1 MPWAEGTGRDV
12 QNRKYNGKEFIEMHG
27 YDTYDY
33 VARGMYPAI
42 MRFMTPDPLAEKYYS
57 ISSYAYCANNPIKFI
72 DPTGLAYQSSDP
84 NQWNDLINHLT
95 NGGNLDSFDTNGWN
109 EVDDPEPSSVENLQE
124 DFGSPQTITPW
135 GVGVEWLLGKG
146 PRNRLFTDGDYF
158 TELLKKHEHIETVR
172 RKIIAYLNGG
182 PFLDSEYSY
191 QLSGLQGV
199 GKYIKDYSTLLTIG
213 ATGNLAVTY
222 LGSYKLIWYLM
233 SIDTNEGTAVV
244 EFIVKNFSTIE
255 SGTRPPVL
263 GYTNIW
269 KNSMGK
275 WLNSIF
281 ENGAM
286 SKTSQTFIWTETL
299 KLK

>member
-1 MPWAEGTGRDV
+1 
-12 QNRKYNGKEFIEMHG
+12 MHG

-42 MRFMTPDPLAEKYYS
+42 MSFMTPDPLAEKYYS
-57 ISSYAYCANNPIKFI
+57 ISPYAYCANNPIKFI

-109 EVDDPEPSSVENLQE
+109 EVDDPEPSSVENPQE

-135 GVGVEWLLGKG
+135 GVGVEWLLGRG

-158 TELLKKHEHIETVR
+158 TELLKKHEHIEDVR
-172 RKIIAYLNGG
+172 KKIIAYLNGG
-182 PFLDSEYSY
+182 PDPGIRIPY

-199 GKYIKDYSTLLTIG
+199 GKYIKDYSTLLTLG
-213 ATGNLAVTY
+213 GTGNLAVTY
-222 LGSYKLIWYLM
+222 LGSYKLVWYLM
-233 SIDTNEGTAVV
+233 AINTDQNTVVV
-244 EFIVKNFSTIE
+244 EFIVTNRSTVE
-255 SGTRPPVL
+255 SGTRPPIL
-263 GYTNIW
+263 GYTNVW
-269 KNSMGK
+269 KNSIGK
-275 WLNSIF
+275 LLNSMF
-281 ENGAM
+281 KSGPM
-286 SKTSQTFIWTETL
+286 STTSQTFIWTETL

>member
-1 MPWAEGTGRDV
+1 
-12 QNRKYNGKEFIEMHG
+12 MHG

-158 TELLKKHEHIETVR
+158 TELLKKHEHIEEAR

-182 PFLDSEYSY
+182 PLYESKQAYK
-191 QLSGLQGV
+191 LSGFQGV
-199 GKYIKDYSTLLTIG
+199 GKYIKDYSTLLTLG
-213 ATGNLAVTY
+213 QTGNLAVTY
-222 LGSYKLIWYLM
+222 LGSYTLIWYLM
-233 SIDTNEGTAVV
+233 SIDTSKGTAVV

>member
-1 MPWAEGTGRDV
+1 M
-12 QNRKYNGKEFIEMHG
+12 
-27 YDTYDY
+27 YDY

-42 MRFMTPDPLAEKYYS
+42 MRFMTPDPLVEKYYS
-57 ISSYAYCANNPIKFI
+57 ISPYAYCANNPIKFI

-135 GVGVEWLLGKG
+135 GVGVEWLLGRG